1 MTKTVVVGAGIA
13 GLTAAFR
20 APHRDV
26 VVLEGSDRLGGC
38 VRTIREDG
46 LVLEAGPNTLRTGEA
61 ADRLLAD
68 LGLTVD
74 LITADGRAPRYL
86 VRGGRP
92 RAVVPGPPGLFT
104 GAISFGGKLRLL
116 GEPFVARRPDGL
128 DDESVA
134 SFFAR
139 RFGAEAARQLAG
151 PIVSGVYADDPATL
165 SVRSAFPS
173 LWDAEG
179 RAGSVVKGLMSG
191 GKGKEKKG
199 PRYRPRTVN
208 FRTGLTALIEAL
220 QRRLEAE
227 GARIESN
234 ARASRIEGGPGA
246 PWRVVTVDG
255 RSFEA
260 ERLLLTL
267 EAPKLA
273 ALLGDRLP
281 RSGARLAALAYSRVS
296 VALMAFEVA
305 DADAPVGF
313 GTLIPRGEGFR
324 ALGILY
330 LSSLFPGRNPAGLA
344 ILTAFLGGALEP
356 DLPGR
361 PDDELLALAESE
373 ARRMHPRLGKRAY
386 GRLVRWETA
395 IPRLPLGHHETLR
408 LLDED
413 LAALRA
419 GGPETLIVTGPWRDG
434 VSLSDRITRAEAL
447 GARL

>member
-1 MTKTVVVGAGIA
+1 MTKALVVGGGIA

-46 LVLEAGPNTLRTGEA
+46 LVLEGGPNTLLTSEA

-68 LGLTVD
+68 LGLDGD
-74 LITADGRAPRYL
+74 LIVADGRAPRYL

-92 RAVVPGPPGLFT
+92 RSVVPGPPGLFT

-116 GEPFVARRPDGL
+116 GEPFVAKRPDGL
-128 DDESVA
+128 EDESVA

-165 SVRSAFPS
+165 SVRSAFAK

-179 RAGSVVKGLMSG
+179 VAGSVVKGLM
-191 GKGKEKKG
+191 KAGKERKKAG
-199 PRYRPRTVN
+199 TPRHRGRTVS
-208 FRTGLTALIEAL
+208 FRNGLATLIETL
-220 QRRLEAE
+220 GKRLTAE
-227 GARIESN
+227 GARIETN
-234 ARASRIEGGPGA
+234 AGAERIESAAGGA
-246 PWRVVTVDG
+246 WRVVTHDG
-255 RSFEA
+255 RAFEA
-260 ERLLLTL
+260 DKLLLTVD
-267 EAPKLA
+267 APRLVS
-273 ALLGDRLP
+273 LLGDRLP
-281 RSGARLAALAYSRVS
+281 RSRARLAALAYSKVS

-305 DADAPVGF
+305 NALDAPVGF

-344 ILTAFLGGALEP
+344 LLTAFLGGALEP

-373 ARRMHPRLGKRAY
+373 ARRMHPRLGKRTY
-386 GRLVRWETA
+386 GRVVKWEAA

-413 LAALRA
+413 LAAL
-419 GGPETLIVTGPWRDG
+419 PPSLVVTGPWRDG

-447 GARL
+447 GPRL